1 MMQIL
6 ACRDRSDMGY
16 VGFLIG
22 SEAMTDALFL
32 LDTDHDDVPVNSDE
46 LNAGWR
52 LTLPSSVRR
61 HAIQAMRLK
70 DGDELQ
76 LSDGRGL
83 RIHAVLRDAQQGIAE
98 VLRFGKEPQPVTRLA
113 LVQALAKTG
122 HDEQAIDMATQIG
135 VDQVIPWQADRSIA
149 KWKAGRTD
157 KKWRQVLESA
167 TEQSR
172 RSWTPQLDDCVTSKQ
187 VVAICKRA
195 CVHGDMV
202 IVLHQDATKTWE
214 QLETGIA
221 KLSDTCLTDV
231 RAPYMCSSVR
241 KAASATPKSRRSRK
255 PAPKCA
261 CWEATSYVRPPPV
274 RSRCHCSREHW
285 DVSSDPGSIA

>member
-1 MMQIL
+1 MMQIP

-98 VLRFGKEPQPVTRLA
+98 VLRFGKEPQPVTSSRWCRLSPKPA
-113 LVQALAKTG
+113 MTNR
-122 HDEQAIDMATQIG
+122 
-135 VDQVIPWQADRSIA
+135 RSI
-149 KWKAGRTD
+149 WP
-157 KKWRQVLESA
+157 
-167 TEQSR
+167 R
-172 RSWTPQLDDCVTSKQ
+172 RS
-187 VVAICKRA
+187 
-195 CVHGDMV
+195 
-202 IVLHQDATKTWE
+202 
-214 QLETGIA
+214 
-221 KLSDTCLTDV
+221 
-231 RAPYMCSSVR
+231 
-241 KAASATPKSRRSRK
+241 ASIR
-255 PAPKCA
+255 
-261 CWEATSYVRPPPV
+261 
-274 RSRCHCSREHW
+274 
-285 DVSSDPGSIA
+285 